1 MAIPLKRGRLL
12 TAQDNEHS
20 APVAVVDESFAD
32 KFFPHQDPVGK
43 HINLKGV
50 DRPIEIVGVVGHVK
64 QWGLDQDDKESLH
77 AQLYS
82 PFMQLSDSE
91 VQRTTGGVDVIL
103 RSNGS
108 RGAALDSIR
117 RAITSGEQF
126 IYDDRTFDEII
137 AKSLAT
143 QRFSMILLG
152 AFAALALLLAS
163 IGIYGVISYVV
174 GQRTQEIGIRL
185 ALGAQRLHILRLI
198 LGRGG
203 VLALSG
209 VALGLVAA
217 LALTRLMASLLYG
230 VGATDPLTFAG
241 VAVLLTLVALAA
253 CYIPAS
259 RAAKVDPMVALR
271 YE

>member
-1 MAIPLKRGRLL
+1 M
-12 TAQDNEHS
+12 
-20 APVAVVDESFAD
+20 
-32 KFFPHQDPVGK
+32 
-43 HINLKGV
+43 
-50 DRPIEIVGVVGHVK
+50 
-64 QWGLDQDDKESLH
+64 
-77 AQLYS
+77 
-82 PFMQLSDSE
+82 
-91 VQRTTGGVDVIL
+91 TT
-103 RSNGS
+103 
-108 RGAALDSIR
+108 
-117 RAITSGEQF
+117 GEQF
-126 IYDDRTFDEII
+126 IYDDRPFDEII
-137 AKSLAT
+137 AKSLAS
-143 QRFSMILLG
+143 QRFAMILLG

-203 VLALSG
+203 ILALAG

-230 VGATDPLTFAG
+230 VRATDPLTFAG

-253 CYIPAS
+253 CYIPAR
-259 RAAKVDPMVALR
+259 RATKVDPMVALR